1 MPFSS
6 SELESLHRQIR
17 FLSGEVTRV
26 RHEHDK
32 RLNAKELVILKKNAR
47 YERAQK
53 ACSKLK
59 IEHSILREEAQ
70 TNAHRVVQL
79 KHEIKLLCAEIN
91 AMKQRNKDLDAEPDA
106 PRQRPEPRER
116 GPEVRHRG
124 LQRAPAVLVH
134 ERVRRELRASLDQPL
149 RLLGE
154 LGLEDQLAV
163 HTTHQRARVGQ
174 EGARVDGKPRDVA
187 LRLRRHAPW
196 PIEHEP
202 AHPKGRDRQPN
213 QGRQRRRLC
222 AWRASAARATELRD

>member
-91 AMKQRNKDLDAEPDA
+91 AMKQRNKDLEEALAANPSA
-106 PRQRPEPRER
+106 K
-116 GPEVRHRG
+116 
-124 LQRAPAVLVH
+124 
-134 ERVRRELRASLDQPL
+134 L
-149 RLLGE
+149 RLKIIRSLHFVE
-154 LGLEDQLAV
+154 NTRLEKIYD
-163 HTTHQRARVGQ
+163 TT
-174 EGARVDGKPRDVA
+174 
-187 LRLRRHAPW
+187 
-196 PIEHEP
+196 
-202 AHPKGRDRQPN
+202 
-213 QGRQRRRLC
+213 C
-222 AWRASAARATELRD
+222 ARAAERRAKVRMYTC